1 MSESPTVPTAI
12 PRTRAELPVVTDATF
27 ERDVLR
33 ADRPVLV
40 DFWAP
45 WCGPCYQV
53 APVLER
59 ISAERAGRLS
69 VVKMNVDENPVT
81 AGRLAILSM
90 PTLQVYVRGELV
102 VSLVGARS
110 KAALERE
117 LEPYLG

>member
-1 MSESPTVPTAI
+1 MSESRTVPIAV
-12 PRTRAELPVVTDATF
+12 PATRAELPVVTDATF
-27 ERDVLR
+27 ARDVLQ

-45 WCGPCYQV
+45 WCGPCFQV

-59 ISAERAGRLS
+59 IAAERVGQLR
-69 VVKMNVDENPVT
+69 VVKMNVDENPDT
-81 AGRLAILSM
+81 AARLSILAM

-102 VSLVGARS
+102 TSIVGARS

-117 LEPYLG
+117 LEPLLG